1 MSDMKIVTFK
11 KEWRGYAIGETAG
24 FDPVAADALIESGR
38 AKPYVEKATS
48 ERQARTPAAK
58 SRAGKTPVAAKNAE
72 AQTLLQQQE
81 QQLQQ
86 EQVQEQEQEEEEERE
101 EGRQEEQEEREQQEN
116 EEHDEK
122 P

>member
-48 ERQARTPAAK
+48 EKPARAPAAK
-58 SRAGKTPVAAKNAE
+58 SRAGKNPVAAQNAD

-86 EQVQEQEQEEEEERE
+86 EQEQEEEEEQQ
-101 EGRQEEQEEREQQEN
+101 EGPEGQEQEN

>member
-48 ERQARTPAAK
+48 EKPARAPAAK
-58 SRAGKTPVAAKNAE
+58 SRAGKNPVAAQNAD

-81 QQLQQ
+81 PQLQ
-86 EQVQEQEQEEEEERE
+86 QEEEEE
-101 EGRQEEQEEREQQEN
+101 EEQEQEQQEGPEGQEQEN

>member
-48 ERQARTPAAK
+48 EKPARAPAAK
-58 SRAGKTPVAAKNAE
+58 SRAGKNPVAAQNAD

-86 EQVQEQEQEEEEERE
+86 EQEQEEEQEQEQEQQ
-101 EGRQEEQEEREQQEN
+101 EGQEQEN

>member
-48 ERQARTPAAK
+48 EKPARAPAAK
-58 SRAGKTPVAAKNAE
+58 SRAGKNPVAAQNAD
-72 AQTLLQQQE
+72 AQALLQQQE

-86 EQVQEQEQEEEEERE
+86 EQEEEEEEEEE
-101 EGRQEEQEEREQQEN
+101 EGQQEGPEGKEQEN